1 MQQGIKCKRTQLSI
15 NVTLRPFAWGLSHTG
30 VLQIPTQYLS
40 DKIKKVVQQA
50 NSELFF
56 FVFELYSP
64 PLLSKNSVNRGQLKN
79 FYECNLQV

>member
-1 MQQGIKCKRTQLSI
+1 MQQGVKCKRTQLSI

-50 NSELFF
+50 NSELLFSF
-56 FVFELYSP
+56 SNFT
-64 PLLSKNSVNRGQLKN
+64 RQLCYQRK
-79 FYECNLQV
+79 V

>member
-1 MQQGIKCKRTQLSI
+1 MQQGVKCKRTQLSI

-50 NSELFF
+50 NSELLFSF
-56 FVFELYSP
+56 SNFT
-64 PLLSKNSVNRGQLKN
+64 RQLCYRRK
-79 FYECNLQV
+79 V